1 MPYTHK
7 VHYQYLLVLVLLWM
21 ACKPKSTQFISTY
34 HGVSK
39 AHYEH
44 LEFDTLTGGFNLIE
58 WDSVYSDKII
68 VEKNTAF
75 NSLTIYLDESKH
87 LASGNEFTFSF
98 NIDQPSYIHYTSD
111 SSYERFII
119 SSSQMSWN
127 HYFKEG
133 NDSNYVVKKIDFTG
147 E

>member
-1 MPYTHK
+1 
-7 VHYQYLLVLVLLWM
+7 VLDV
-21 ACKPKSTQFISTY
+21 F
-34 HGVSK
+34 V
-39 AHYEH
+39 
-44 LEFDTLTGGFNLIE
+44 NR
-58 WDSVYSDKII
+58 DKEDIMVNPI
-68 VEKNTAF
+68 N

-98 NIDQPSYIHYTSD
+98 NIDQPAYIHYTSD